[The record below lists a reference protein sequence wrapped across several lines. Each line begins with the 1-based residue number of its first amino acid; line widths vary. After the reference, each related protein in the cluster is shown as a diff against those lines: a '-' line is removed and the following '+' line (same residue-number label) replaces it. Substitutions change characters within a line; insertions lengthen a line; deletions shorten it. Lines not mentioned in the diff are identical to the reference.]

1 VELNQL
7 IDFIKKIINV
17 KLIVL
22 GGTVITPLSIFIFL
36 GVFALLFICSRLF
49 IRLVAKKILD
59 RLSIEKGLHFSIIRV
74 IKYSLLILSLLFSL
88 QFIGISITG
97 IAVMFG
103 FLSVGIGF
111 GLRNITSNFISGI
124 IMLFERPIKVGDRVT
139 VEGFEGI
146 VTDIKIRATTVQTLG
161 ERTIIIPNSYFIES
175 HVLNWSHLD
184 KRVRVDIVVGVSY
197 SADVDL
203 VEKTLMEIAYKNQ
216 YILNT
221 PAPRV
226 LFLNLG
232 DSSLDFKLYA
242 WVSEHTVYYSALS
255 SLHFEI
261 IKKFREL
268 DIEIPFPQRDLHL
281 RSSFE
286 SQKALAD

>member
-1 VELNQL
+1 MELNQL

-17 KLIVL
+17 KLTVL

-88 QFIGISITG
+88 QFIGVSITG
-97 IAVMFG
+97 IAIMFG

-184 KRVRVDIVVGVSY
+184 KRVRVDIMVGVSY

-216 YILNT
+216 YILNV

>member
-1 VELNQL
+1 MELNQL

-17 KLIVL
+17 KITII
-22 GGTVITPLSIFIFL
+22 GGAIITPLSILIFF
-36 GVFALLFICSRLF
+36 GVFILLFIASRLF
-49 IRLVAKKILD
+49 VRCIARKLLE
-59 RLSIEKGLHFSIIRV
+59 RTSIDSGLKFSIIRV
-74 IKYSLLILSLLFSL
+74 IKYCLLILSLLFSL
-88 QFIGISITG
+88 QFIGVSITG

-124 IMLFERPIKVGDRVT
+124 IMLFERPVKVGDRVT

-161 ERTIIIPNSYFIES
+161 ERTLIIPNSYFIES

-184 KRVRVDIVVGVSY
+184 TRVRVDILVGVSY

-203 VEKTLMEIAYKNQ
+203 VEKTLMEIAGNNR
-216 YILNT
+216 YILDD
-221 PAPRV
+221 PAPLV

-232 DSSLDFKLYA
+232 ESSLDFKLYA
-242 WVSEHTVYYSALS
+242 WVGDHALYYSALS
-255 SLHFEI
+255 TLHFDI
-261 IKKFREL
+261 IKRFREL

-286 SQKALAD
+286 SQKALTS

>member
-7 IDFIKKIINV
+7 INFIKKIINV